1 MWDCGG
7 GGVRDAPPGAAGC
20 ICAAEHTT
28 DAESPDFKGT
38 TNSSSIKAPFTQTI
52 LLCGYQVACGLAA
65 ARIFMKGTAGYRLRC
80 LKSDGQTG
88 AVLRKGGKGRQK
100 ERLQEPSRVTKK
112 SRSLGTVGESRWER
126 ELCLV
131 AASSSSPLL
140 AVWEAWTIPV
150 GLLLASLSAQESHVP
165 QVSGKAPPT
174 I

>member
-1 MWDCGG
+1 MPLQALRA
-7 GGVRDAPPGAAGC
+7 VSVLQSTPL
-20 ICAAEHTT
+20 TQ
-28 DAESPDFKGT
+28 SPDFKGT

-80 LKSDGQTG
+80 LKSDGLTG

-100 ERLQEPSRVTKK
+100 
-112 SRSLGTVGESRWER
+112 ESRWER

-140 AVWEAWTIPV
+140 AVWEAWTFPV
-150 GLLLASLSAQESHVP
+150 GFLLASLSAQESHVP

-174 I
+174 ILLLICLRQFPGVQENHSLEL

>member
-1 MWDCGG
+1 MPLQALRA
-7 GGVRDAPPGAAGC
+7 VSVLQSTPL
-20 ICAAEHTT
+20 TQ
-28 DAESPDFKGT
+28 SPDFKGT

-100 ERLQEPSRVTKK
+100 ERLQEPSRVMKK

-131 AASSSSPLL
+131 AASSSPPLL
-140 AVWEAWTIPV
+140 AVWEAWTFPV
-150 GLLLASLSAQESHVP
+150 GFLLASLSAQESHVP

-174 I
+174 V